1 MGEHA
6 GVDAE
11 AMASISLS
19 RRLYAT
25 GMDQQLAFDYGPTF
39 EAIKTHQMALIAH
52 FYGFSGPDAS
62 NPVIG
67 AYAAMDEVTA
77 GEFAATFTLPEWAEA
92 GEGDTGNL
100 QYSIVTRDDV
110 LDSDRRSRTI
120 GAPPPSWQR
129 MKGDDG
135 YIAGLA

>member
-1 MGEHA
+1 M
-6 GVDAE
+6 DL
-11 AMASISLS
+11 IS
-19 RRLYAT
+19 
-25 GMDQQLAFDYGPTF
+25 
-39 EAIKTHQMALIAH
+39 H

-62 NPVIG
+62 NPIIG

-77 GEFAATFTLPEWAEA
+77 GEFASTFTLPEWAEA

-100 QYSIVTRDDV
+100 QYSIVPRDDV

-135 YIAGLA
+135 YIAGLAEERARAIINEDLIQGRGLLFVESISEEERARRAEE